1 MTRGRPGITA
11 DAGIGRRLPA
21 NCARAPSMPRV
32 GPAMKPT
39 PAASGDASP
48 ISTIE
53 TMSQASAE
61 QREGGMETNRFA
73 GLTRT
78 LAKVGTPRRTVAGAR
93 KRGEEVT
100 DESGSV

>member
-1 MTRGRPGITA
+1 
-11 DAGIGRRLPA
+11 
-21 NCARAPSMPRV
+21 
-32 GPAMKPT
+32 
-39 PAASGDASP
+39 
-48 ISTIE
+48 
-53 TMSQASAE
+53 
-61 QREGGMETNRFA
+61 METNRFA